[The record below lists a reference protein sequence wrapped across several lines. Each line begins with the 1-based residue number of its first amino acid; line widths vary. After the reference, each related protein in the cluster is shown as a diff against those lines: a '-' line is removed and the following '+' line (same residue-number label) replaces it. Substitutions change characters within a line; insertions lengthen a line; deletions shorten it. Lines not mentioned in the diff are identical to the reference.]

1 MHLISA
7 IAPVVLT
14 TAPTLGFIFPPS
26 PQINLARTKSCMST
40 NGEDFD
46 PLLSPHSYPNGVD
59 NGAVSDESQM
69 EEENSGISFGFGSIE
84 FQETSSVSR
93 SGLRTSHDDFDPTLS
108 PHSYPDG
115 VDAGAVLE
123 QHGKLGILLIDH
135 GSKREASNE
144 HLHYLAQIYQYQH
157 NEGKDGEDAVVRGA
171 HMEIATPSI
180 LTSLRELIT
189 VDQVTKIVC
198 VPYFLSPGRHATSDI
213 PNLIE
218 DAKSVLSEEGVMM
231 LSSERMVDIIVSDA
245 LGTHTES
252 MLGAVDKLVDLALDR
267 HKVWRTSKRGTVK
280 NKYSLVEI
288 TRFKTVYHP
297 YFKTQQLKQ
306 TLIIFILATVQANNN
321 LRVPI
326 ASNECTIQAIEV
338 LKNPSESPIA
348 GGDLEYGCDDRN
360 GLLSPLHLDEV
371 QQKSLPSLTASG
383 QVQFGKSKVN
393 VNEATFNLD
402 GSITVPSG
410 KPLLSETREN
420 NETALGR
427 RTRPKANKRHFY
439 LLFRAT
445 DEDGRVP
452 PHSPEVMSDNV
463 SGPEE
468 TK

>member
-1 MHLISA
+1 
-7 IAPVVLT
+7 
-14 TAPTLGFIFPPS
+14 
-26 PQINLARTKSCMST
+26 MST

-123 QHGKLGILLIDH
+123 QQGKLGILLIDH

-144 HLHYLAQIYQYQH
+144 HLHYLAQIYQCQH

-267 HKVWRTSKRGTVK
+267 HS
-280 NKYSLVEI
+280 
-288 TRFKTVYHP
+288 
-297 YFKTQQLKQ
+297 
-306 TLIIFILATVQANNN
+306 
-321 LRVPI
+321 
-326 ASNECTIQAIEV
+326 
-338 LKNPSESPIA
+338 
-348 GGDLEYGCDDRN
+348 
-360 GLLSPLHLDEV
+360 
-371 QQKSLPSLTASG
+371 
-383 QVQFGKSKVN
+383 
-393 VNEATFNLD
+393 
-402 GSITVPSG
+402 
-410 KPLLSETREN
+410 
-420 NETALGR
+420 
-427 RTRPKANKRHFY
+427 
-439 LLFRAT
+439 
-445 DEDGRVP
+445 
-452 PHSPEVMSDNV
+452 
-463 SGPEE
+463 
-468 TK
+468 